1 MLWFRTA
8 EKAQSVFQNIQMV
21 LAGNID
27 TDSLTERDEFGVIFT
42 ASKGSVSHAILND
55 MNKQG
60 ELFKL
65 LSSLGYVQ
73 GKN

>member
-8 EKAQSVFQNIQMV
+8 EKAESVFQNIQMV
-21 LAGNID
+21 LAGNIETD
-27 TDSLTERDEFGVIFT
+27 TLTGKDDFGVIFT
-42 ASKGSVSHAILND
+42 APKINISHAMFND

-65 LSSLGYVQ
+65 LDSLGYVQ
-73 GKN
+73 RAK